1 MTDSPEPAD
10 QQLSRQ
16 GEAWEEQ
23 LLAGVSVAS
32 REPVSHDEA
41 REANQTVSDVVAK
54 LAALTVRRMCNQHA
68 CTLPATGACSHADAR
83 RDADYLRHMLDVLG
97 LPGSFED
104 VTAADRVNLLDAMA
118 QKPVV
123 GVDKYS
129 EVTED

>member
-1 MTDSPEPAD
+1 MTDTPETD
-10 QQLSRQ
+10 DRQ
-16 GEAWEEQ
+16 FPPPGGAWEAQ
-23 LLAGVSVAS
+23 LLAGVSVDA
-32 REPVSHDEA
+32 REPISHGEA

-68 CTLPATGACSHADAR
+68 CTLPATGACGHEDAR

-104 VTAADRVNLLDAMA
+104 VTEADRANLLDAMA

>member
-1 MTDSPEPAD
+1 MMDTPETDDHQFPPP
-10 QQLSRQ
+10 
-16 GEAWEEQ
+16 GGAWEAQ
-23 LLAGVSVAS
+23 LLAGVSVAA
-32 REPVSHDEA
+32 REPISHEEA

-68 CTLPATGACSHADAR
+68 CTLPATGACGHEDAR
-83 RDADYLRHMLDVLG
+83 RDADYLRRMLDVLG

-104 VTAADRVNLLDAMA
+104 VTEADRANLLDAMA